1 MKGKLARLLQR
12 QRLAYR
18 RRFYWGRRDA
28 YGRPEALEGRDLG
41 IALDTPKPCSC
52 VSHGCGNPRKLGES
66 TWQEV
71 QADEWFRLELAA
83 LGLHQCTR
91 GGSWKAR

>member
-1 MKGKLARLLQR
+1 MKGKLARILQR

-18 RRFYWGRRDA
+18 RRFYWGRRDE

-52 VSHGCGNPRKLGES
+52 VSHGCGNPRRDGERS
-66 TWQEV
+66 WQEAR
-71 QADEWFRLELAA
+71 ADEQMRLDLED
-83 LGLHQCTR
+83 LGLHPHTNN
-91 GGSWKAR
+91 GSWKPR